1 MAIVLTC
8 PRCDRKYSVGDAMAG
23 RRVTCKGCGQEFPV
37 PGGPK
42 PGQSSAWDD
51 DDGGVIGFAPPPRG
65 GAYADAP
72 ARDSA
77 AADPSFR
84 PPVRAKA
91 RSSGAR
97 AGPALP
103 WWTVQGPA
111 RYFVVIVLGLLGYLG
126 LVGARA
132 MLTDRGNTPEAHA
145 AVALMREYAANL
157 DDLSGLIENL
167 AVGESAEGLASQTAQ
182 GKARMTALMDRM
194 QAHGGLT
201 DDEGRYLKRE
211 AGPTMRKALAR
222 IKAALKKFEGLP
234 AFAGQL
240 AMMNADFDRQLA
252 HWDGP
257 TSGVAPSPPPQDE
270 GTVAAAPPP
279 PKPVEVVIPA
289 DADADA
295 NADAVTRSILE
306 LKTSDLAKTMTAL
319 KRLQETPP
327 DARAAEVVQTVL
339 PFFAPGAP
347 THLRPEAVH
356 VLTAWPTEEGIAA
369 LRKGVADDFILVRRE
384 SMQGLGELKDLDA
397 IDAIVDRLPLEN
409 EYAMNALIAYGPV
422 AETPLIARLKSDD
435 PRVRA
440 SIYRILEKVGGT
452 ETIMAMKAMPPDDDT
467 YAQTCAGVARS
478 AIAKR
483 VRPSPESPKS
493 KAKPAV
499 PARAKAKR

>member
-37 PGGPK
+37 PGGSK

-72 ARDSA
+72 PRDSA
-77 AADPSFR
+77 AADPAFR
-84 PPVRAKA
+84 PPTRAKA
-91 RSSGAR
+91 RSSGSR

-111 RYFVVIVLGLLGYLG
+111 RYFVAIVLGLLGYLG

-132 MLTDRGNTPEAHA
+132 MLTDRGNTPEAQA
-145 AVALMREYAANL
+145 AVALIREYAANL
-157 DDLSGLIENL
+157 DELSGLIENL
-167 AVGESAEGLASQTAQ
+167 AGGESAEALASQTAQ
-182 GKARMTALMDRM
+182 GKARMTVLMDRM

-252 HWDGP
+252 AWSGS
-257 TSGVAPSPPPQDE
+257 TSEDTSSPPAPS
-270 GTVAAAPPP
+270 
-279 PKPVEVVIPA
+279 KPVEVVIPA
-289 DADADA
+289 
-295 NADAVTRSILE
+295 NADAVTRSLLE
-306 LKTSDLAKTMTAL
+306 LTSPDYAKRNEAL

-327 DARAAEVVQTVL
+327 DSRADKVVKAVL
-339 PFFAPGAP
+339 PHLAPDA
-347 THLRPEAVH
+347 LLQCRDEAVKAL
-356 VLTAWPTEEGIAA
+356 VAWPTEEGIAA
-369 LRKGVADDFILVRRE
+369 LRKGITDDYILVRAE
-384 SMQGLGELKDLDA
+384 SMKGLAHLKDRDA
-397 IDAIVDRLPLEN
+397 IEAIIDRLQLDPN
-409 EYAMNALIAYGPV
+409 IAPSALVDYGPV
-422 AETPLIARLKSDD
+422 VEAPLIARMTGSDIQFRA
-435 PRVRA
+435 RVYGA
-440 SIYRILEKVGGT
+440 LGQIGGK
-452 ETIMAMKAMPPDDDT
+452 ETLQAIKALPPDDDP
-467 YAQTCAGVARS
+467 YVRICSDIARD
-478 AIAKR
+478 AIVKR
-483 VRPSPESPKS
+483 VGPLPESPTA
-493 KAKPAV
+493 KAKPSV
-499 PARAKAKR
+499 PAPAKAKR